1 MGGVF
6 LEHSQ
11 NIKTLSIF
19 LVMCTLIV
27 FFISLT
33 AGRYKDI
40 SKIIYMGFAVRLITL
55 MAIGFFG
62 ILPYTYDSGWDGL
75 AQHLLVN
82 WHSGSWDGAFIES
95 PNVRYY
101 TFLATAVYYI
111 FGYNPIFMMLLNV
124 LWGTLT
130 IVVIYSIANLLFDKK
145 SAIISASF
153 IAFWPTHIMFSA
165 MNMRDS
171 LAVLLMVLFIL
182 NFLKWIK
189 TPKASLLLNV
199 LLLIIGNTLI
209 RSQNAVIISV
219 VAAPIIFYFLF
230 KRSDPYLKPIYIMVG
245 IVGVLGA
252 VAAMYALGYSSYL
265 DIDYITRE
273 MNYRADG
280 GAAYLT
286 SLNYTSWLDVLLY
299 LPLRFIYFLFSPFLW
314 DVSNTPQA
322 LSAIEGLL
330 LMAMSVVVLR
340 KRKMIGK
347 ITKNKHL
354 LWAFV
359 IFCIIGLGANSI
371 IDSNSGTAV
380 RHKLQYLS
388 VIFVLYGATKYK
400 HSEEQ

>member
-11 NIKTLSIF
+11 DVKTIF
-19 LVMCTLIV
+19 LFLVLCTLVV
-27 FFISLT
+27 FFISLI
-33 AGRYKDI
+33 AGRNAEI
-40 SKIIYMGFAVRLITL
+40 SKIIYIGFALRLITL
-55 MAIGFFG
+55 VAIGFFG
-62 ILPYTYDSGWDGL
+62 ILPYTYDSGWDEI

-82 WHSGSWDGAFIES
+82 WHSGVWDGAFIES

-101 TFLATAVYYI
+101 TFLVTAVYYI

-145 SAIISASF
+145 SAIISASL

-189 TPKASLLLNV
+189 TPNLPLLLSV
-199 LLLIIGNTLI
+199 LLLIIGNTMI

-219 VAAPIIFYFLF
+219 VAIPIIFYYLF

-252 VAAMYALGYSSYL
+252 VAAMFALGYSSYL
-265 DIDYITRE
+265 DINYITRE

-314 DVSNTPQA
+314 DVGNISQA
-322 LSAIEGLL
+322 LAAIEGLI
-330 LMAMSVVVLR
+330 LMVMSAVILR

-400 HSEEQ
+400 QSDDQ